1 VASDLAELMAHKFTA
16 QASTRITFPHGRSNL
31 RRFLLLVTPNAGLY
45 ARASFLFSIIIPPT
59 YPFSPPRVRCH
70 TPVLHP
76 CIAWRR
82 GEVHLQLLKH
92 DWKPVLTLNAV
103 ILALQ
108 LLFLEPWPVLSSG
121 HSAASSAL
129 PPSRPQ
135 VSTPIPF
142 STFDDAS
149 AATSISVASAA
160 FSSAATAA
168 ASAAASPAL
177 PQSTLSLVSSKS
189 AAACSVMQLNEESIL
204 NLELLPLI
212 RNGDRAMFEEWVRQ
226 TLNGCFLFGHNWRRN
241 RAPAGD
247 GEDDDDGDD
256 DVSVPLHS
264 YDSDNDATSS
274 VPPNRGLSSV
284 AEEPMSSS
292 SKSGGTSGRSL
303 RFHPPRSSSPF
314 DALLQRVEAHGRQA
328 HVSAAAAPSAR
339 AGAKSA
345 AGAGAVHTGSY
356 KGERREFEQLMMDDD
371 GAACAGQRTP
381 PRLSSAARTFS
392 GSPAA
397 SASAS
402 PVASYAT
409 TPRKRRPLI
418 PPHRKR
424 SYSKMSPNDAH
435 VPNPAAE
442 LVLDSSEDAPRCY
455 KRARGTPAAGG
466 SAPQA
471 SKLRVALTT
480 RHRQIKLRLI
490 EQDVAP
496 AVASAANGSH
506 HQSRKRMQRPAPAAV
521 SSSISDGELDDEEV
535 STLRTKPFAASAT
548 AVAVDDAAAVAVGG
562 VVRTSSDTQAR
573 RAKKARPS
581 AMLLL
586 LQQQKTAASANA
598 DVDDE
603 PTARELEHIALMHA
617 QLGMADVAAAASSSA
632 AAGGLLGPSF
642 TSPRPT
648 STTIPDLA
656 SFATFRAVAPEA
668 ALLSSTTAAAA
679 AARTQTRAASAI
691 GTGGN
696 PAVASSP
703 DQHSGSGS
711 PKRNVSNAEG
721 VSFDSGL
728 ARGGNAAGP
737 PPNLMSPFGGLPP
750 ARTGSNEA
758 TSSSFLLGGR
768 SSSRSINLFGSIK
781 GHVLAVTGGAG
792 PGLANLRDL
801 DASLPPCVAMR
812 CDD

>member
-1 VASDLAELMAHKFTA
+1 
-16 QASTRITFPHGRSNL
+16 
-31 RRFLLLVTPNAGLY
+31 
-45 ARASFLFSIIIPPT
+45 
-59 YPFSPPRVRCH
+59 
-70 TPVLHP
+70 
-76 CIAWRR
+76 
-82 GEVHLQLLKH
+82 LQLLKH

-149 AATSISVASAA
+149 AASAMSSVASAA
-160 FSSAATAA
+160 FSSAAAAA
-168 ASAAASPAL
+168 ASSPAL

-226 TLNGCFLFGHNWRRN
+226 TLNGCFLFGHIWRRN

-256 DVSVPLHS
+256 DVSAPLHS

-274 VPPNRGLSSV
+274 TPPNRSLSSV

-292 SKSGGTSGRSL
+292 SKSGGNSGRSS

-328 HVSAAAAPSAR
+328 HVSAAVAPSAR
-339 AGAKSA
+339 AGAACA

-356 KGERREFEQLMMDDD
+356 KGERRELEQLMMDDD

-381 PRLSSAARTFS
+381 PRLSSAVRTFS

-442 LVLDSSEDAPRCY
+442 LVLDSCEDLPRYY
-455 KRARGTPAAGG
+455 KRARGAPAAGG

-496 AVASAANGSH
+496 ALTSAANGSH
-506 HQSRKRMQRPAPAAV
+506 HQSRKRMQRPAPAAA
-521 SSSISDGELDDEEV
+521 SSSISDGELDDEED

-548 AVAVDDAAAVAVGG
+548 AVAVDDAAVAIGG

-586 LQQQKTAASANA
+586 LQQQQIAAGANA
-598 DVDDE
+598 AVDDE
-603 PTARELEHIALMHA
+603 PTARELEHIALVHA
-617 QLGMADVAAAASSSA
+617 QLGMADVAAAAASSSA
-632 AAGGLLGPSF
+632 AAGGLSGPSF
-642 TSPRPT
+642 TSPRST
-648 STTIPDLA
+648 STTMIPDLA
-656 SFATFRAVAPEA
+656 SFATFRAMAPEA
-668 ALLSSTTAAAA
+668 ALLSSTTAATAA
-679 AARTQTRAASAI
+679 GARAS
-691 GTGGN
+691 GTGTGAA
-696 PAVASSP
+696 AVASSP

-728 ARGGNAAGP
+728 ALGGNAAAP

-750 ARTGSNEA
+750 ARSGSSEA
-758 TSSSFLLGGR
+758 SSFLLGGR